1 MRRYIRPKGQGDI
14 TNMYGYY
21 KPIKRRYYESMND
34 LKVKVG
40 TFIARGQWADG
51 HLAYSLLDEN
61 GNEVEGEECAYV
73 QLRGRYGLF
82 MQRI

>member
-1 MRRYIRPKGQGDI
+1 ME
-14 TNMYGYY
+14 TY
-21 KPIKRRYYESMND
+21 KIIEREYYETMGE
-34 LKVKVG
+34 LTPKKGKFV
-40 TFIARGQWADG
+40 ARGQWADG
-51 HLAYSLLDEN
+51 HLAYSLLDDN